1 MSNFAVYRTSIFSKK
16 IEDFPDGFKKQ
27 IDEFEDQLEDN
38 PYVGKPL
45 GVRWF
50 REKKLGKYRM
60 YYLIYEDL
68 KAVYIIT
75 LSEKKDQQ
83 KTINTTRYFL
93 TAYREEIEKR
103 INERV

>member
-1 MSNFAVYRTSIFSKK
+1 MPYAVYRTPIFDKK
-16 IEDFPDGFKKQ
+16 LEDFSEEFKKQ
-27 IDEFEDQLEDN
+27 IDSFENQLVEY

-60 YYLIYEDL
+60 YYLIYDDL

-75 LSEKKDQQ
+75 LSAKKDQQ
-83 KTINTTRYFL
+83 KIINTIRHFL
-93 TAYREEIEKR
+93 DKYRKEIER
-103 INERV
+103 IVT

>member
-1 MSNFAVYRTSIFSKK
+1 MSYAVYRTPIFNQKL
-16 IEDFPDGFKKQ
+16 EDFSAEFNKQ
-27 IDEFEDQLEDN
+27 IDNFEEQLVQN

-50 REKKLGKYRM
+50 REKKLSKYRV

-75 LSEKKDQQ
+75 LSGKKDQQ
-83 KTINTTRYFL
+83 KVINTIRHFL
-93 TAYREEIEKR
+93 DKYKEEIER
-103 INERV
+103 MVT

>member
-1 MSNFAVYRTSIFSKK
+1 MPNYKVYRTLIFKNK
-16 IEDFPDGFKKQ
+16 IEDFSESFKLEIEGFQ
-27 IDEFEDQLEDN
+27 DQLAEN

-50 REKKLGKYRM
+50 REKKSGKYRI

-75 LSEKKDQQ
+75 LSAKKDQQ
-83 KTINTTRYFL
+83 KTINTIWHFL
-93 TAYREEIEKR
+93 DKYREEIER
-103 INERV
+103 IIT